1 MTTVYKQIDADTIQ
15 FFTTNKDNS
24 VTNGSIVNGRLRTRL
39 LDDDTSEEY
48 SPWDELML
56 TNPTIEAIPQSQL
69 DAEALDEFK
78 ANRQKLIDSAVVN
91 ANGFSFDADEISIG
105 RLASAVLAAI
115 TEDDTFVMQWS
126 LADTDTGVMTDVTLA
141 DLKLAHKLSVLNM
154 SRAWGI

>member
-24 VTNGSIVNGRLRTRL
+24 VTNGPIVNGRLRTRL

-69 DAEALDEFK
+69 DAEALDAFK
-78 ANRQKLIDSAVVN
+78 ANRQELIDSAVVN

-126 LADTDTGVMTDVTLA
+126 LADTDTGVMTDLTLA

>member
-15 FFTTNKDNS
+15 FFTTNEDNS
-24 VTNGSIVNGRLRTRL
+24 VTNGPIVKGRLRTRL

-69 DAEALDEFK
+69 DAEALDGFK
-78 ANRQKLIDSAVVN
+78 ANRQELIDNAVVD
-91 ANGFSFDADEISIG
+91 ANGYAFDADEVSIG
-105 RLASAVLAAI
+105 RLASAVLAASD
-115 TEDDTFVMQWS
+115 EADSFVMQWS
-126 LADTDTGVMTDVTLA
+126 LADTSTGVMTDVTLA

-154 SRAWGI
+154 SRAWGV